1 MPPLRQNVAA
11 SIISHAPNTGHPRS
25 EKMEEFPMK
34 KPVFLSLFAI
44 LASVAL
50 LSHVQASN
58 RKEQPL
64 ATPRQNQ
71 DEVTTCSN
79 QTLEGVYGLTIS
91 GTRPAPAAP
100 SGMLNYVPGT
110 IEQVIGVDTRTFDG
124 HGNFTQIS
132 NEKGSLSGILVPNA
146 ASHGTYSVN
155 PDCSGT
161 NTLIVPGLPFP
172 VVIDIVI
179 VHHGKEFHGIVAS
192 PQLVMVS
199 STGRK
204 TD

>member
-1 MPPLRQNVAA
+1 
-11 SIISHAPNTGHPRS
+11 
-25 EKMEEFPMK
+25 MEEFAMK
-34 KPVFLSLFAI
+34 KLASLSILAV

-50 LSHVQASN
+50 HTHVQASN

-64 ATPRQNQ
+64 ATPQQDQ
-71 DEVTTCSN
+71 DEATTCGN
-79 QTLEGVYGLTIS
+79 QTLQGIYGLAVS
-91 GTRPAPAAP
+91 GTRPAPPPP
-100 SGMLNYVPGT
+100 SGIPNYVPGA

-124 HGNFTQIS
+124 NGNFTQIS

-146 ASHGTYSVN
+146 ASHGTYIIN

-161 NTLIVPGLPFP
+161 NTLIIPGLPFP

-179 VHHGKEFHGIVAS
+179 VNHGKEFHGIVAS

-204 TD
+204 VN

>member
-1 MPPLRQNVAA
+1 M
-11 SIISHAPNTGHPRS
+11 
-25 EKMEEFPMK
+25 
-34 KPVFLSLFAI
+34 
-44 LASVAL
+44 
-50 LSHVQASN
+50 
-58 RKEQPL
+58 

>member
-1 MPPLRQNVAA
+1 
-11 SIISHAPNTGHPRS
+11 
-25 EKMEEFPMK
+25 MEEFAIK
-34 KPVFLSLFAI
+34 KLASLSLLAV
-44 LASVAL
+44 LASVVL
-50 LSHVQASN
+50 LAHVQASN

-64 ATPRQNQ
+64 APPRQDQ
-71 DEVTTCSN
+71 DEATTCSN
-79 QTLEGVYGLTIS
+79 QTLQGVYGIS
-91 GTRPAPAAP
+91 INGTRPAPPPP
-100 SGMLNYVPGT
+100 SGIPNYVPGT

-124 HGNFTQIS
+124 QGNFTQIS

-146 ASHGTYSVN
+146 ASHGTYIVN

-161 NTLIVPGLPFP
+161 NTLNIPGVPFP

-179 VHHGKEFHGIVAS
+179 VNHGKEFHGIVAS

-204 TD
+204 VN